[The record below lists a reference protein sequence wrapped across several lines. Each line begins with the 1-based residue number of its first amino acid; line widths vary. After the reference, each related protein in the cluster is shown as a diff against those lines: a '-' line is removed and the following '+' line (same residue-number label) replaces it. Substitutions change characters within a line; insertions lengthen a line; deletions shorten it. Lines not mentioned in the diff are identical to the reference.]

1 MPKKTLEP
9 LVVAQNNS
17 ESSMKYRAEAAAM
30 SELSKKLQAEQAAL
44 FGGERVVRQRMA

>member
-17 ESSMKYRAEAAAM
+17 ESSMKDRAELAAKNERIK
-30 SELSKKLQAEQAAL
+30 ELEAEQAAA
-44 FGGERVVRQRMA
+44 VQSTNQ